1 MSQHIKTLFLA
12 YTAILVFHIQPTVF
26 LGPDAIFLVA
36 PPRSGSENSHGLVV
50 DGETMRTTSGKLSI
64 SQVN

>member
-1 MSQHIKTLFLA
+1 MSQLIKTLFLA
-12 YTAILVFHIQPTVF
+12 YTAVLMFHIQSTVF

-36 PPRSGSENSHGLVV
+36 PPPSGSENSHGLVV
-50 DGETMRTTSGKLSI
+50 DGETMRNTSGRLSI

>member
-26 LGPDAIFLVA
+26 LGHHLSCSPTSLWFRELAWF
-36 PPRSGSENSHGLVV
+36 GGGWGNYENYKW
-50 DGETMRTTSGKLSI
+50 ETFY
-64 SQVN
+64 

>member
-12 YTAILVFHIQPTVF
+12 YTTILVFHVQPTVF
-26 LGPDAIFLVA
+26 LGLDAIFLVT
-36 PPRSGSENSHGLVV
+36 PPPSGSESSHGLVV
-50 DGETMRTTSGKLSI
+50 DGETMRTVSGRLSI